1 MLEQVGTNIINMIR
15 SAHILILC
23 GLYIIWGVIA
33 LVKLMDDMDKAAK
46 IGRWVKRNQARQT
59 AYNIFKINLVLIMIT
74 VCICIY
80 IRQGR

>member
-1 MLEQVGTNIINMIR
+1 MLEQVGANIINMIR
-15 SAHILILC
+15 SAHVLILC
-23 GLYIIWGVIA
+23 ALYIIWGIIT

-59 AYNIFKINLVLIMIT
+59 AYNIFKMNLVLIMIT

-80 IRQGR
+80 IRQGG